1 MNKHWSDQELVE
13 ALLRNDEQAIVYFF
27 YTRFYAT
34 FEYHIFKIF
43 KYEVDVQA
51 LVHEFLLY
59 LCAND
64 WKYLRTFN
72 SDNSKLATWVSVISF
87 RFFSNYKKTK
97 IDSNGLISIQEE
109 WDDKILQSQQS
120 NQEHVRMDV
129 NKAIGSLKNEKEQL
143 VARQLLLEE
152 ADIKDVAAENGM
164 TVDYAYTV
172 KSRAIGHLRNLLK
185 SYRS

>member
-1 MNKHWSDQELVE
+1 MSQVWSDQELVD

-27 YTRFYAT
+27 YTKYYAT

-51 LVHEFLLY
+51 LVHEILLY
-59 LCAND
+59 LCANN
-64 WKYLRTFN
+64 WKHLRTFN
-72 SDNSKLATWVSVISF
+72 PENSKLTTWVSVISF
-87 RFFSNYKKTK
+87 RFFMNFKKSK
-97 IDSNGLISIQEE
+97 IDSYGLISIQEE
-109 WDDKILQSQQS
+109 WDDRILLSQQS

-143 VARQLLLEE
+143 VARRLLLEGAE
-152 ADIKDVAAENGM
+152 IQDVAAENGM